1 MARVV
6 RLTNPA
12 AFDQPEVSDLFNAAF
27 AGNPMT
33 DFEAARGDLE
43 RAALDPNVAL
53 FIGAEKGALK
63 GLSIACLPRNTLT
76 PVPSVYHFYNAGS
89 AKLREALVKATVDFF
104 LEAGYTRFWAINT
117 AGEDDEAYGKLFR
130 SAGEAK
136 RIGSFLEFNI
146 G

>member
-12 AFDQPEVSDLFNAAF
+12 AFDRAEVTDLFNAAF
-27 AGNPMT
+27 ADNPMAAF
-33 DFEAARGDLE
+33 DAARADLE
-43 RAALDPNVAL
+43 LAATDPQVAL
-53 FIGAEKGALK
+53 LIGAEKGALC
-63 GLSIACLPRNTLT
+63 GLSIACLPRNSLT
-76 PVPSVYHFYNAGS
+76 PIPSVYHFYNRGS

-117 AGEDDEAYGKLFR
+117 ASENDKAYGKLFR

-136 RIGSFLEFNI
+136 RIGSFLEFSI